1 MDNRG
6 SQEVTMN
13 NFDKWVKGIIES
25 VQLLY
30 GDTNASRAFI
40 KDFKKRSTAFEKLH
54 QKKVTA
60 FAKQYTDVQE

>member
-13 NFDKWVKGIIES
+13 NFDKWDKGKIES

-54 QKKVTA
+54 QKKVTS
-60 FAKQYTDVQE
+60 FARQYTDVQE